1 MAFGPPENFNTDFY
15 AGKGNQGSRY
25 YGVSDKKFGGGRGSR
40 GGPTLAQATSA
51 NNGSGRGSIYETV
64 NGEEHNAYV
73 HKTDNVNASADNIKL
88 DFQPNLLDN
97 YDAVTYHF
105 KFFMTSSQDAYS
117 GNVLDPTAQVI
128 IAESGVS
135 DLTIDGVTFDAIA
148 VPSVEAGTGTQIR
161 VKFDIVEPAGAGLL
175 DKIFYESLDLG
186 ISNWATM
193 PIFLQLEFR
202 ARNPDTSNSDA
213 DGAPGSLG
221 NLRWL
226 WALKINNIKADVT
239 QMGTRYTFEAILYNE
254 FAQSNACFTLLNN
267 VSLEKIDTV
276 QNAISELQD
285 KLNKDQLLRTLDN
298 YGLPDVYNFV
308 IDDKIKGYKI
318 HPNKNNTDPK
328 RNDSFATW
336 DAKSAQFTSGTSIDK
351 IIDSIL
357 AHTEEYQKAMIG
369 ATATGNDGEPINAE
383 ISKMKSFWRII
394 TESRPFAFDKR
405 RGDYANEFS
414 IFVIDYDIGVLD
426 ANIFQTAN
434 ITKEDS
440 LNRFATYVNKGIL
453 KKKYNYIFTG
463 LNDQILGLDL
473 VFNQAFSVASSRYG
487 GVYINSS
494 ASDYG
499 PVAQD
504 DSKDQLEVTKKL
516 RDYIKMQNDATTST
530 TSLVR
535 ALDDYMI
542 SLDAAKLPEQTKNQ
556 YAAVLAAQ
564 KPGAKIDLSVYGNN
578 YKRLTDK
585 TVEPDKAQYPRQLA
599 GYTQNGSVVTPAFVS
614 DINLKSEQTLN
625 VYKNYLAGGAGG
637 QMRPMSFREGSQEKS
652 TGQGIESGS
661 DSGVVKLANIF
672 SLALH
677 SANDVNLIK
686 LKINIKGDPFWL
698 FPHPVSGTSIIPNAE
713 KDPTEAINFLKG
725 SQNTIPNAVNLYGAD
740 NYIIVRFRTP
750 RIYNIQNNDGDL
762 DPYTEVDTFSGVYR
776 VIRVNSTFETGKFSQ
791 MLDCQLDYI
800 IKMEDIQDLIEEN
813 AKLKDI
819 PSTVQSFYPAAP
831 ESTYDAS
838 NAPDQTTAETAR
850 LNAGTITQSAAET
863 ARLARSGYQTQ
874 SDALQ
879 ARLKKAIQT

>member
-1 MAFGPPENFNTDFY
+1 MSFGPPENFNEGFY
-15 AGKGNQGSRY
+15 AGKGNQSSRY
-25 YGVSDKKFGGGRGSR
+25 YGISDKSQGGGRGR
-40 GGPTLAQATSA
+40 TGGRTIAEATAA
-51 NNGSGRGSIYETV
+51 NNGAGRGALYQGPDNET
-64 NGEEHNAYV
+64 HNAYV
-73 HKTDNVNASADNIKL
+73 HNTDNVVTSSTDIKL

-117 GNVLDPTAQVI
+117 GNVLDPRAQVV

-135 DLTIDGVTFDAIA
+135 DLTIDGVTFDGIA
-148 VPSVEAGTGTQIR
+148 VPSVDAGTGTQILT
-161 VKFDIVEPAGAGLL
+161 KFEIVEPAGAGLL

-186 ISNWATM
+186 ICNWNTM
-193 PIFLQLEFR
+193 PVFLQLEFR
-202 ARNPDTSNSDA
+202 GRNPVTSNSDA

-226 WALKINNIKADVT
+226 WCLKINNIKADVT
-239 QMGTRYTFEAILYNE
+239 QMGTRYSFSAILYNE

-276 QNAISELQD
+276 RNAIAELQD

-308 IDDKIKGYKI
+308 IDSKIQKYQI
-318 HPNKNNTDPK
+318 HPNNDNTDSK
-328 RNDSFATW
+328 RNDSYGTW
-336 DAKSAQFTSGTSIDK
+336 ASKSAQFTQGTSIDK

-357 AHTEEYQKAMIG
+357 AHTAEYQKSMTG
-369 ATATGNDGEPINAE
+369 STAPGNEGQPINAE

-405 RGDYANEFS
+405 RGDYANEFT
-414 IFVIDYDIGVLD
+414 IFIIDYDIGVLD
-426 ANIFQTAN
+426 ANIFQTTN
-434 ITKEDS
+434 VTTEDS
-440 LNRFATYVNKGIL
+440 LARFATYVNKGIL

-463 LNDQILGLDL
+463 LNDQVIGLDL
-473 VFNQAFSVASSRYG
+473 SFNNAFSVAAARYG
-487 GVYINSS
+487 GVYVNSS

-504 DSKDQLEVTKKL
+504 DAKDQLAVTEKL
-516 RDYIKMQNDATTST
+516 KNYIKLQNDAKTST
-530 TSLVR
+530 ADLAKAQT
-535 ALDDYMI
+535 DYMM
-542 SLDAAKLPEQTKNQ
+542 SLESAKLTEETKNQ
-556 YAAVLAAQ
+556 YATVLAAQ

-585 TVEPDKAQYPRQLA
+585 SVAPDTAQYPRSLA
-599 GYTQNGSVVTPAFVS
+599 GWYTNNNSEIIPAFVS
-614 DINLKSEQTLN
+614 DVNLKSEQTLN
-625 VYKNYLAGGAGG
+625 VYKNFLAGSGGG
-637 QMRPMSFREGSQEKS
+637 QLRPISFREGSQEKS

-661 DSGVVKLANIF
+661 DSGVTKLANIF

-698 FPHPVSGTSIIPNAE
+698 FPHPVSGDKLIPNAE
-713 KDPTEAINFLKG
+713 KDPAVAIEFLKN
-725 SQNTIPNAVNLYGAD
+725 SQKTITNAANLYGAD

-750 RIYNIQNNDGDL
+750 RIYNLQNNDGDL

-776 VIRVNSTFETGKFSQ
+776 VIKVASSFEGGKFTQS
-791 MLDCQLDYI
+791 LECQLDYI
-800 IKMEDIQDLIEEN
+800 IKMEDIQHLIEEN
-813 AKLKDI
+813 AQLKDI
-819 PSTVQSFYPAAP
+819 PATVESFYPT
-831 ESTYDAS
+831 ETYDAS
-838 NAPDQTTAETAR
+838 NAPDQSSAETAR

-863 ARLARSGYQTQ
+863 ARLARSGYETQ
-874 SDALQ
+874 YAAET
-879 ARLKKAIQT
+879 ARLKRALT